1 MDIHRLRLFL
11 GGPWIRRWGWLLA
24 LPFALLLGLA
34 IGTGNKLPLM
44 LFFLP
49 PILMFMAYFYANPKV
64 GMYFVLVISFMQAGL
79 TRYYPFAPYGL
90 GVDVFLL
97 LPILFTILGK
107 GRELDASDLHQA
119 VFYVILIWFGY
130 CVIEIANPLSRSVVA
145 WFYAMRGL
153 ALYLVLN
160 FICGVLIFNKPKDMD
175 MMITIWTIFSIIGT
189 IWGIKQLF
197 IGVSPTEQRWL
208 DAGAANTHVLFGKLR
223 VFSYYSD
230 AAQFGASQAMAG
242 IVFGI
247 FSIAEWENKRR
258 RNYLIFS
265 SLMAFYGML
274 ISGSRGPLVIPA
286 LAGFMYLLLS
296 KRVKILILGC
306 SIGFFMFAVLKWTTI
321 GQTNYQINRMR
332 TAMNPSEDPSF
343 MVRKNRE
350 KILENYMHNKPIG
363 AGIGM
368 AGSWGKRFAPGSFL
382 AELGTDG
389 HYTRVWAECGFIG
402 LYVHVFMIVFIAV
415 KGFMVVWNLKES
427 NTRVKLIAMYGGYCG
442 VAVASYTNGL
452 ITQIPTAPLT
462 YFGIAFIFLGPRWE
476 RDEEKRQKALEEE
489 EKLKKKTIPID

>member
-1 MDIHRLRLFL
+1 MSPLHSKNIFSSDLFKKWAVL
-11 GGPWIRRWGWLLA
+11 FFAPLA
-24 LPFALLLGLA
+24 VAIGLM
-34 IGTGNKLPLM
+34 IGTGSKLPFIIFIVPAAI
-44 LFFLP
+44 LFLVN
-49 PILMFMAYFYANPKV
+49 FYNNPRI
-64 GMYFVLVISFMQAGL
+64 GIYIVLVVAFMQAGL
-79 TRYYPFAPYGL
+79 TRYYPVAPYGL
-90 GVDVFLL
+90 AVDVFLL
-97 LPILFTILGK
+97 LPILFIMLRKGK
-107 GRELDASDLHQA
+107 DLDASDLNQA
-119 VFYVILIWFGY
+119 VFYVILLWFSY
-130 CVIEIANPLSRSVVA
+130 CIVEIANPLARSVVA

-160 FICGVLIFNKPKDMD
+160 FICGMLIFNKPKDMD
-175 MMITIWTIFSIIGT
+175 LMITIWTVFSIIGT

-247 FSIAEWENKRR
+247 YAIAEWANKRR
-258 RNYLIFS
+258 RNYLIFA
-265 SLMAFYGML
+265 SLMAFYGMI

-296 KRVKILILGC
+296 KRLKILILGC
-306 SIGFFMFAVLKWTTI
+306 SIGFMVFSVLKFTTI

-332 TAMNPSEDPSF
+332 TALNPSEDPSF
-343 MVRKNRE
+343 LVRLNRE
-350 KILENYMHNKPIG
+350 KILEAYMHNKPIG

-368 AGSWGKRFAPGSFL
+368 AGSWGKRFAPGTFL

-402 LYVHVFMIVFIAV
+402 LYVHIFMIVFIAV
-415 KGFMVVWNLKES
+415 KGFLVVWNLKES
-427 NTRVKLIAMYGGYCG
+427 KTRVKLIAMYGGYCG
-442 VAVASYTNGL
+442 VAAASYTNGL

-462 YFGIAFIFLGPRWE
+462 YFGIAFIFLGRRWE
-476 RDEEKRQKALEEE
+476 QEAEKEEAKLLEKQEVE
-489 EKLKKKTIPID
+489 